1 MVVPSRFSSGYMLPA
16 EANPM
21 AGPNSFGHTGRSGS
35 LGFADPEHN
44 IAFGYAMNHII
55 GGPDD
60 VRAMSL
66 VDAVRRSPAC

>member
-21 AGPNSFGHTGRSGS
+21 AGPKSFGHTACSGP
-35 LGFADPEHN
+35 LGFDDPEHN
-44 IAFGYAMNHII
+44 VSFVYAMNHII